1 MIRFMA
7 YKILRSQRARVAAGF
22 SALAAL
28 LALAAGCSKA
38 PLITYQANR
47 LVFSELFST
56 TE

>member
-1 MIRFMA
+1 MITFMA
-7 YKILRSQRARVAAGF
+7 YKIFKSQYARTAAGF
-22 SALAAL
+22 AAVAVL
-28 LALAAGCSKA
+28 LSLTSRCSEA